1 LKALPLSKNFQN
13 HRNRLIIADN
23 DIPSVSMRSL
33 LRPAPLFLLASYVLL
48 SLVPCVPILLGK
60 QVPDLWRVL
69 AVELLAWVAIWA
81 ALQRPAWF
89 HWLLIPAFLA
99 LPTEIYLFLYYG
111 QGISTHHLGIIAETS
126 PKEAMEFLGRKVWL
140 MGAVMMLVVGWW
152 FAALLAARR
161 SPMLAWR
168 GRSRWIALSILVV
181 LAGLWTYGWEFGI
194 HAKPSARS
202 LAHAG
207 SAPGS
212 ATASASR
219 PQSKSATA
227 IPHSATPSGSAFG
240 SAMTALSSAFRYV
253 GMTASDATIASAASD
268 VPDEEEV
275 EEEDAIEDSAP
286 EHAAIAGAGH
296 LTWKLAQLPWWARS
310 PLGFDNFAS
319 SWPFGLTARGLDFYK
334 ERAYLADLGRRSSSF
349 AFKAHQPEKNDTPE
363 IVIMVIGESSRYDRW
378 GINGYARDTTP
389 LLKQEANLVTLP
401 DVITAVSATRL
412 SVPVI
417 ISRKP
422 SMQSL
427 KDGFSE
433 KSFLTAYKEAGF
445 KTYWLSNQISF
456 GQFDTPVSVF
466 AKEADVIQFMN
477 LGGFTNNSNLDQ
489 ILLEPLRHAI
499 ADPAP
504 KKLIVLH
511 TLGNHWNYSQRYP
524 KDFDKWQPSLFG
536 VDKPVYTD
544 LKIKPQLNNSYDNS
558 ILYTDWFLSQVIGQL
573 KDTQRL
579 TSMVYVAD
587 HGQTLYDGTCNL
599 AFHGHN
605 TQYEFHV
612 PAVVWYSDEYKER
625 YPEKIRQLVR
635 HRKARLATE
644 NIFHTLLDL
653 GDIEYGDEHLEWS
666 FVNKQFKQHKR
677 YVDSYGWSNYDNA
690 TFKGDCREVM
700 DKDKPLKQEK

>member
-1 LKALPLSKNFQN
+1 
-13 HRNRLIIADN
+13 
-23 DIPSVSMRSL
+23 MRSV
-33 LRPAPLFLLASYVLL
+33 LRPAPLFVLASYVLL
-48 SLVPCVPILLGK
+48 SLVPCVPILLGR
-60 QVPDLWRVL
+60 QVPELSHIL
-69 AVELLAWVAIWA
+69 LVELLAWVAIWSV
-81 ALQRPAWF
+81 LQRPAWF
-89 HWLLIPAFLA
+89 HWALLPAFLA

-140 MGAVMMLVVGWW
+140 MGAVMVLVVAWW
-152 FAALLAARR
+152 IAVQVAARR

-168 GRSRWIALSILVV
+168 GKSRWSALLILVV
-181 LAGLWTYGWEFGI
+181 LAGFWAYGWEFGVR
-194 HAKPSARS
+194 AKPAAHAARASAATVAAKPAAPAT
-202 LAHAG
+202 LAGAAG
-207 SAPGS
+207 SAAKSADSAGS
-212 ATASASR
+212 AIG
-219 PQSKSATA
+219 Q
-227 IPHSATPSGSAFG
+227 
-240 SAMTALSSAFRYV
+240 ALSSAFRFV
-253 GMTASDATIASAASD
+253 GMTSADTAAVAAAS
-268 VPDEEEV
+268 EEEAV
-275 EEEDAIEDSAP
+275 EEDAEEDSAP
-286 EHAAIAGAGH
+286 EHAAIAGVGR
-296 LTWKLAQLPWWARS
+296 TDWKLAQLPWWARS
-310 PLGFDNFAS
+310 PLAFDDFAS
-319 SWPFGLTARGLDFYK
+319 SWPFGLTARGIDFYK
-334 ERAYLADLGRRSSSF
+334 ERQYLADLGQRSSSF
-349 AFKAHQPEKNDTPE
+349 TFKAHQPEKNDTPE
-363 IVIMVIGESSRYDRW
+363 IVIVVLGESSRYDRW
-378 GINGYARDTTP
+378 SVNGYARDTTP
-389 LLKQEANLVTLP
+389 LLKQETNLVSLP

-445 KTYWLSNQISF
+445 KTWWLSNQISF

-466 AKEADVIQFMN
+466 AKEANVIQFMN
-477 LGGFTNNSNLDQ
+477 LGGFTNNSNFDQ
-489 ILLEPLRHAI
+489 ILLEPLAHAI

-524 KDFDKWQPSLFG
+524 KEYDKWQPSLFG

-558 ILYTDWFLSQVIGQL
+558 ILYTDWFLSQVIKQL
-573 KDTQRL
+573 KDTQQL

-612 PAVVWYSDEYKER
+612 PAIVWYSDEYKDR
-625 YPEKIRQLVR
+625 YPEKVKQLIR

-653 GDIEYGDEHLEWS
+653 GDIQYEDEKLEWS
-666 FVNKQFKQHKR
+666 FVSKQFKQHKR

-690 TFKGDCREVM
+690 SFKGDCREVM
-700 DKDKPLKQEK
+700 DKGKPLKQEK